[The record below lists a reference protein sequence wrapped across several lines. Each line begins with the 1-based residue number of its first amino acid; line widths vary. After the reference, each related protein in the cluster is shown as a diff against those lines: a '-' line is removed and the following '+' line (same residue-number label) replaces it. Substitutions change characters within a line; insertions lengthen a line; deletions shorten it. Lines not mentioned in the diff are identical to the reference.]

1 VALSNLEGD
10 YIVATRSR
18 KRVDRRHFLK
28 VALSASAAGAVFA
41 PYVARAQA
49 AEIIVATSGG
59 KLEEAFSVAYY
70 EPFTKKTGIKIVKAT
85 TEYAKLK
92 AMVDAGA
99 PEWDVAQVS
108 ADQAAVFSRQKL
120 LEPFDLS
127 LFDKEALL
135 PGVLFDD
142 YVIVDLAAAVIA
154 WNTKSV
160 PADKAPRTWADV
172 WNLERIKGDRAF
184 WKQASET
191 LEIAL
196 LADGV
201 EPSKLYPLDVDR
213 AFRSLDK
220 IKKNITWWTAGAQSV
235 QLLTSGETPVG
246 YSWNGRLYEP
256 RTKGAPVD
264 FHFNQSLF
272 VADSFLMPKGVRRK
286 REAMQ
291 FIAFALQPE
300 NQANFSRAIPYGP
313 VAKKALTLLD
323 AQTLAL
329 LPSSEENFP
338 KGTLQ
343 NGAWWAENGAKAN
356 ERFNSWIIS

>member
-1 VALSNLEGD
+1 
-10 YIVATRSR
+10 
-18 KRVDRRHFLK
+18 
-28 VALSASAAGAVFA
+28 
-41 PYVARAQA
+41 
-49 AEIIVATSGG
+49 
-59 KLEEAFSVAYY
+59 
-70 EPFTKKTGIKIVKAT
+70 
-85 TEYAKLK
+85 
-92 AMVDAGA
+92 
-99 PEWDVAQVS
+99 
-108 ADQAAVFSRQKL
+108 
-120 LEPFDLS
+120 
-127 LFDKEALL
+127 
-135 PGVLFDD
+135 
-142 YVIVDLAAAVIA
+142 
-154 WNTKSV
+154 
-160 PADKAPRTWADV
+160 
-172 WNLERIKGDRAF
+172 
-184 WKQASET
+184 
-191 LEIAL
+191 
-196 LADGV
+196 
-201 EPSKLYPLDVDR
+201 DVDR

-272 VADSFLMPKGVRRK
+272 VADSFSMPKGVRRK

-323 AQTLAL
+323 AQTLSL
-329 LPSSEENFP
+329 LPSSEENYP